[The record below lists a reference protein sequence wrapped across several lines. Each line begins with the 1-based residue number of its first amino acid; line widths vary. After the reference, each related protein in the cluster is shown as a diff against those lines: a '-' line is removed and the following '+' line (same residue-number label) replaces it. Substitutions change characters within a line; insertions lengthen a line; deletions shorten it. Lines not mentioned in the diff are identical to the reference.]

1 VIFHQVTGSIMS
13 VINADIL
20 IAYLSEVR
28 GNGME
33 ARIVEQY
40 ASDLPLLQ
48 IGEEQV
54 LAGAIGCYVAI
65 RQANVSVLALIS
77 KIWEKDYFNAG
88 IRKAERF
95 IALIPVGE
103 IDHNNNFIRG
113 VRQYPTPG
121 AQVYAVGLQEIN
133 AIFSKFRDYGFF
145 IGQLSSHKE
154 YHSSLDPRALFG
166 RHFAI
171 LGQSGAGKSW
181 TVTSLIQNT
190 IKAMPNAHFIML
202 DLHGEYCW
210 KDDNDCLQSAFSED
224 QVNYIDATTMEMPY
238 WLMTYAELVDLF
250 VDRYD
255 SGSSMQKSYMRE
267 IIQQLK
273 RKEAKRIGL
282 MSVTVDTPI
291 YFSLMELY
299 LQFKAANEEMKEFGK
314 IQGALFGQFD
324 EFLIRLQ
331 SRFNDVRYDFL
342 LKPKKC
348 NNSDSMAGILRQ
360 FIGGGDN
367 QANIT
372 VIDLSSVP
380 VGVRP
385 AVCSQIGRLAYE
397 FNYWNPSRREFP
409 ITLICEE
416 AHAYIPREKGGQFE
430 GTKKMMERIAKEG
443 RKYGVS
449 IGVVS
454 QRPTEL
460 SETMLAQCSS
470 FICLRTSNPDD
481 QAYIKGLVPD
491 AEGDLTD
498 ILTSLGRGEA
508 LILGEA
514 TPLPMR
520 VQIYRP
526 NPEPKSNDVDY
537 FTHWKA
543 GINKLDVDEI
553 VNLWRTQT
561 RK

>member
-1 VIFHQVTGSIMS
+1 MS
-13 VINADIL
+13 EQQSSIL
-20 IAYLSEVR
+20 IGDLTEVR

-33 ARIVEQY
+33 ARIAKEH
-40 ASDLPLLQ
+40 ANDLPIITIGGEEMLAGQ
-48 IGEEQV
+48 IGS
-54 LAGAIGCYVAI
+54 YVVI
-65 RQANVSVLALIS
+65 KQNKISVLALIF
-77 KIWEKDYFNAG
+77 KTWGKDHFDTSDR
-88 IRKAERF
+88 RKTDRF
-95 IALIPVGE
+95 ISLVPVGE
-103 IDHNNNFIRG
+103 INADGTFARG
-113 VRQYPTPG
+113 VRHYPTPG
-121 AQVYAVGLQEIN
+121 AKVYAVGLEEIN
-133 AIFSKFRDYGFF
+133 AIFSKFRDYKFF
-145 IGQLSSHKE
+145 IGQLASHKD
-154 YHSSLDPRALFG
+154 YHLSLDPRALFG

-171 LGQSGAGKSW
+171 VGQSGSGKSW

-190 IKAMPNAHFIML
+190 IKAMPNSHIIML

-210 KDDNDCLQSAFSED
+210 KDPQGRVHSAFPD
-224 QVNYIDATTMEMPY
+224 DVVQYVDAMEMEMPY
-238 WLMTYAELVDLF
+238 WMMSYAELVDLF
-250 VDRYD
+250 IDRD
-255 SGSSMQKSYMRE
+255 DKGATLQMSFMRE
-267 IIQQLK
+267 ILQQLK

-282 MSVTVDTPI
+282 PTVSIDTPL
-291 YFSLMELY
+291 YFSLAEMY
-299 LQFKAANEEMKEFGK
+299 AQFKVANEERKDFGK
-314 IQGALFGQFD
+314 VTGALFGQFD
-324 EFLIRLQ
+324 EFLIRMQ

-342 LKPKKC
+342 LKPKIRDT
-348 NNSDSMAGILRQ
+348 SESMADMLRQ
-360 FIGGGDN
+360 FVGLGAKK
-367 QANIT
+367 ANIT

-380 VGVRP
+380 TDVRP
-385 AVCSQIGRLAYE
+385 AISAQVGRLAYE
-397 FNYWNPSRREFP
+397 FNYWNPKRREFP

-430 GTKKMMERIAKEG
+430 GAKRMMERIAKEG

-470 FICLRTSNPDD
+470 FICLRTTNPDD
-481 QAYIKGLVPD
+481 QAYIKGLVPE

-508 LILGEA
+508 LVLGEA
-514 TPLPMR
+514 APLPTR

-537 FTHWKA
+537 FTSWRE
-543 GINKLDVDEI
+543 GPTDLDVEEI